1 VGQHQVRDVYLD
13 VEASYYVCHSL
24 HTTHRAQVFNQKTLS
39 LIPTG
44 IATNND
50 CPVATKVEG
59 NRLCRKSCGD
69 GLLAASRV
77 IHCKSLGLNTEH

>member
-24 HTTHRAQVFNQKTLS
+24 HTIHRAQIFNQNTIS
-39 LIPTG
+39 IIPTG

-50 CPVATKVEG
+50 CPVATKVLLG
-59 NRLCRKSCGD
+59 NAQKRRTRKLKLVTLH
-69 GLLAASRV
+69 GLVTVAGMYC
-77 IHCKSLGLNTEH
+77 I